1 MLVEVFETEHS
12 RRKYYYLCGY
22 VFPALVV
29 GISAAVDYRSYG
41 TDKACWLRVD
51 NYFIWSFIGPVS
63 LVIVVNLLI
72 LLVTLHKM
80 LRSSSVLKPD
90 SSRLENLKSWALG
103 AVTLL
108 FLLGLTWAFGL
119 LFINKE
125 SLVLAYLFTTF
136 NALQGLFIFIFH
148 CALQKKVHKEY
159 SKCLRHSYCC
169 VRGPGAEHGTL
180 KSTVNSRY
188 YTQSRIRRMWNDTVR
203 KQTESSFIAGDLNST
218 PTLNRGTMG
227 NHLLTNPVLQSRVG
241 TSPYN
246 TLITE
251 SVGFS
256 PSSPG
261 YNATG
266 SFRDH
271 KHTISRDPCGKD
283 PLPPLPLNGNF
294 NNSYSLRAGDFPPD
308 PSKLAEG
315 SGGGRRNLSDAA
327 AFEKMI
333 ISELVHS
340 NLRGKS
346 HGGATEMGG
355 EEEVGVGAV
364 SESGDGPTLEMERMY
379 KALEEPL
386 LLQRAQSILYQS
398 DLEESEAEAA
408 PRDSPN
414 RDSLYTSMTNL
425 RDSPYPDSSPETG
438 LPAAGEMLPCHQGA
452 PPPTG
457 ADAMY
462 FPGRLGSVPRGQ
474 LQAFYQMP
482 QGFLGLE
489 GVVPEGDGQMQ
500 LITSL

>member
-1 MLVEVFETEHS
+1 
-12 RRKYYYLCGY
+12 
-22 VFPALVV
+22 
-29 GISAAVDYRSYG
+29 
-41 TDKACWLRVD
+41 
-51 NYFIWSFIGPVS
+51 
-63 LVIVVNLLI
+63 
-72 LLVTLHKM
+72 
-80 LRSSSVLKPD
+80 
-90 SSRLENLKSWALG
+90 
-103 AVTLL
+103 
-108 FLLGLTWAFGL
+108 
-119 LFINKE
+119 
-125 SLVLAYLFTTF
+125 
-136 NALQGLFIFIFH
+136 
-148 CALQKKVHKEY
+148 
-159 SKCLRHSYCC
+159 
-169 VRGPGAEHGTL
+169 
-180 KSTVNSRY
+180 
-188 YTQSRIRRMWNDTVR
+188 
-203 KQTESSFIAGDLNST
+203 
-218 PTLNRGTMG
+218 MG